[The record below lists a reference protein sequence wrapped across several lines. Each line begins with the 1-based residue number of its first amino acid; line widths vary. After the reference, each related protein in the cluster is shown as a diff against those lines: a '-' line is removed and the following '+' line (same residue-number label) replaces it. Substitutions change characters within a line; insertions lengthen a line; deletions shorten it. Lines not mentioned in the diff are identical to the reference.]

1 MASLDFEKEKTDF
14 RDYYG
19 ANLKLMEDAKSSFI
33 SLLNALVARSAGI
46 ELSKIEGR
54 IKDREECVRKFN
66 RKYRTELEKSGTPY
80 EIKDHISDLVGL
92 RIVCLYED
100 DIENIHKIISQ
111 HFVVREV
118 TDKIAAIESTE
129 SSFGYKGLHLDV
141 KLGPP
146 RDSAEEYRDY
156 SEIPFEIQIRTIVQD
171 SWSVLDHKIK
181 YKKAIPNNL
190 KRRINTLAALFE
202 LADRE
207 FKQIRESTDVEI
219 EKAQSEEAEQTEQA
233 GAETVSGASPSRQA
247 SGSFPLD
254 AFGFLRVAKH
264 FFPTVVFE
272 AHKVDGFTAEIVK
285 ISPEITRRDFNECLR
300 HHIARVK
307 RYQVHFEQANPDDA
321 LNPYTIIRHCLYLE
335 DKAVFHDMLNNVARE
350 SFEHWLS
357 QNEG

>member
-66 RKYRTELEKSGTPY
+66 RKYRTELEKSDTPY

-100 DIENIHKIISQ
+100 DIERIYKIISQ
-111 HFVVREV
+111 HFTVREV
-118 TDKIAAIESTE
+118 TNKIAAIESTE

-156 SEIPFEIQIRTIVQD
+156 AEIPFEIQIRTIVQD

-219 EKAQSEEAEQTEQA
+219 KKAQSEDAEQTC
-233 GAETVSGASPSRQA
+233 AETISDAPPSRQPN
-247 SGSFPLD
+247 GSFPLD

-264 FFPTVVFE
+264 FFPSFEFE

-285 ISPEITRRDFNECLR
+285 TSPEITRRIFNDCLR

-307 RYQVHFEQANPDDA
+307 RYQVHFEKANPNDV

-335 DKAVFHDMLNNVARE
+335 DKGVFHDVLNNVARE
-350 SFEHWLS
+350 SFEQWLS
-357 QNEG
+357 VNEG

>member
-1 MASLDFEKEKTDF
+1 MASLDFEREKTEF

-19 ANLKLMEDAKSSFI
+19 ANLKLMEDAKGSLI

-54 IKDREECVRKFN
+54 IKDREECLRKFN
-66 RKYRTELEKSGTPY
+66 HKYRTELEKSETPY
-80 EIKDHISDLVGL
+80 EIKDHISDLIGL

-100 DIENIHKIISQ
+100 NIESIYQIISQ
-111 HFVVREV
+111 HFSVREV

-141 KLGPP
+141 KIGPP

-156 SEIPFEIQIRTIVQD
+156 ADLSFEIQIRTIVQD

-207 FKQIRESTDVEI
+207 FKQIREATDVEI
-219 EKAQSEEAEQTEQA
+219 KKAQGEDTEQPRVGGLNDNA
-233 GAETVSGASPSRQA
+233 QSKQSN
-247 SGSFPLD
+247 GSLALD
-254 AFGFLRVAKH
+254 AFGFLRVAQH
-264 FFPTVVFE
+264 FFQTYDFE

-285 ISPEITRRDFNECLR
+285 TAPEITRRDFNECLR
-300 HHIARVK
+300 HHITRVK
-307 RYQVHFEQANPDDA
+307 RYQMHFEKQNPEDA
-321 LNPYTIIRHCLYLE
+321 LNPYTLIRHCLYLE
-335 DKAVFHDMLNNVARE
+335 DKSTFHDILNNVARD
-350 SFEHWLS
+350 SFEQWLHI
-357 QNEG
+357 NERNN